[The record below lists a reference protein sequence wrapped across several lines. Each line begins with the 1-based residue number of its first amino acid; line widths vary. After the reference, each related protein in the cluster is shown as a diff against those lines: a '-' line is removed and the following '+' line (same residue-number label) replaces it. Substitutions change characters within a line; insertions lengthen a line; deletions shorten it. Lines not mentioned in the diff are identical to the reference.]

1 MDILLGGVDMKAEK
15 ISARNTKEAAT
26 MGESTAQKAS
36 IELMSA
42 FLLKVS
48 GGEIKEALQLCELIL
63 KYEPDNQMIQ
73 DYKVSMAEYV
83 RQGLDEEESESD
95 DDGEE
100 DDEEGSGND
109 GDDDCRGGNE
119 FKMAE
124 AADRSESKGEGKAG
138 DGDKSSDR
146 WRRP

>member
-15 ISARNTKEAAT
+15 AAARKTKVAA
-26 MGESTAQKAS
+26 MMNENKAQQAP
-36 IELMSA
+36 IELMSE

-48 GGEIKEALQLCELIL
+48 GGEIKEALKLCEVIL
-63 KYEPDNQMIQ
+63 KYEPGNLMMRE
-73 DYKVSMAEYV
+73 YKVSMAEYV
-83 RQGLDEEESESD
+83 RQGLDDEESESD

-100 DDEEGSGND
+100 DDVEGSGDD
-109 GDDDCRGGNE
+109 GDDDRRKGNE

-124 AADRSESKGEGKAG
+124 VADMSESKGEGKAG

>member
-1 MDILLGGVDMKAEK
+1 
-15 ISARNTKEAAT
+15 
-26 MGESTAQKAS
+26 
-36 IELMSA
+36 MSV

-48 GGEIKEALQLCELIL
+48 GGEIKEAMQLCESIL

-73 DYKVSMAEYV
+73 DYKVSMAEFV

-100 DDEEGSGND
+100 DDEEGSGDD
-109 GDDDCRGGNE
+109 GDDGRREGNE
-119 FKMAE
+119 SKMAE
-124 AADRSESKGEGKAG
+124 AGDRSESKGESKAG

>member
-15 ISARNTKEAAT
+15 AAARKTKVAA
-26 MGESTAQKAS
+26 MMNENKAQQAP
-36 IELMSA
+36 IELMSE

-48 GGEIKEALQLCELIL
+48 GGEIKEALKLCEVIL
-63 KYEPDNQMIQ
+63 KYEPGNLMMRE
-73 DYKVSMAEYV
+73 YKVSMAEYV
-83 RQGLDEEESESD
+83 RQGLDDEESESD

-100 DDEEGSGND
+100 DDVEGSGDD
-109 GDDDCRGGNE
+109 GDDDRRKGNE

-124 AADRSESKGEGKAG
+124 VAGMSESKGEGKAG